1 MKILLTLTSIL
12 LSYSLFGQ
20 VIVNSMSLPDI
31 GDELDY
37 TIFSDYQDTM
47 DYRASG
53 EDMNWTF
60 EGFNAVNAQTEVYT
74 DISTTSF
81 RDSFPDANML
91 LEFGGFESAAIRT
104 DSSLAILGV
113 IVEGLGGLGIE
124 LNVDLDEP
132 FRLRTTPFKYG
143 DVIEDDFEVA
153 FSFSASIIPGLD
165 SFDIGIPGATI
176 DSLRFTTSISKREEA
191 IGWGTLDMLGQQNEV
206 LQIQENSNTST
217 TIEVGV
223 NAFGNFLWLNA
234 AAFLG
239 DMVDAFGGNQNTVT
253 YKFLTASDKRSVVEF
268 SENRVQ
274 DTTGNNMLV
283 VNGRTSADFLSN
295 TDELLSDYIDI
306 KISPNP
312 ASDRIQ
318 ITGSDLSDRAHVI
331 IYNINGLRVLS
342 VSDIGTGSSIDISA
356 IPAGSYIVHYNS
368 GSDIAVR
375 KLIIQE

>member
-1 MKILLTLTSIL
+1 MKFLLTLTSIL

-132 FRLRTTPFKYG
+132 FRLRTTPFEYG
-143 DVIEDDFEVA
+143 DVIEDNFEVA

-283 VNGRTSADFLSN
+283 VNGRTSADYLSN
-295 TDELLSDYIDI
+295 TDELLSDNIDI
-306 KISPNP
+306 QISPNP

-342 VSDIGTGSSIDISA
+342 VSDIGTDSSIDISA
-356 IPAGSYIVHYNS
+356 IPAGSYIIHYNS

>member
-1 MKILLTLTSIL
+1 MKFLLTLTSIL

-132 FRLRTTPFKYG
+132 FRLRTTPFEYG
-143 DVIEDDFEVA
+143 DVIEDNFEVA

-253 YKFLTASDKRSVVEF
+253 YKFLTASNKRSVVEF

>member
-1 MKILLTLTSIL
+1 MKFLLTLTSIL

-132 FRLRTTPFKYG
+132 FRLRTTPFEYG
-143 DVIEDDFEVA
+143 DVIEDNFEVA

-295 TDELLSDYIDI
+295 TDELLSDNIDI
-306 KISPNP
+306 QISPNP